1 MKNSSQEKTR
11 LSATGRAN
19 ALMIFMAALFIAL
32 AYWYPH
38 FSVGGQNYT
47 QPPQATA
54 PPVIFMP
61 PQVFRPPIVV
71 PTDVTSPQLIN
82 DPTTMVIDAPT
93 AFALN
98 GIQMIADNQFPD
110 ANKIS
115 QSFDF
120 ITVLAKEGA
129 QYTKPNSF
137 TADLTSG
144 DILVSVKSPS
154 KIALV
159 KTPLGSIAI
168 GANGDVMVS
177 YNNGVLRVLNFDG
190 EGKAIKVQLDKGSLA
205 GPADPTVVL
214 ACGYEL
220 IAGQEK
226 MSRATLRPKD
236 GIARRYQKVLENG
249 HLAVSEF
256 SIESALNSCDM
267 LVDLQ
272 QKTNGLKERRILS
285 DMSKMAAVLNY
296 KNGSQGYTVEK

>member
-1 MKNSSQEKTR
+1 VKNSSQEKTR

-190 EGKAIKVQLDKGSLA
+190 EGKAIKVQLDKGPFA